1 MKQLRDLIARNRQ
14 GSGEALPSVCSAH
27 PDVLA
32 ASLLLA
38 DEWDVPLLIE
48 ATSNQVNQF
57 GGYTGMTP
65 PDFIAFVHGL
75 CAKTGVSPDRVL
87 FGGDHLG
94 PQAWRDQPA
103 EIAMANARDLVA
115 AYVKAGFTKI
125 HLDCSEGCAGEAA
138 AVGDTLSAA
147 RAANLAAVCEAATTD
162 PSSLSY
168 MFGTEV
174 PPPGGARAEE
184 GPIGIAPTE
193 PDNARATIAAHRDAF
208 AALGLEY
215 TAWQRA
221 VGLVVQPG
229 LEFAPDHIHRFD
241 VSAADLLSPV
251 LEGHDGLSFEAHSTD
266 YQYPDVFPAL
276 AQRHFAVLKVGPAL
290 TFAYRQA
297 IYALDGVASWLAPD
311 AARDPIAPV
320 MEALML
326 ENPSN
331 WAKHYAGD
339 AATLRL
345 LRHFSYADRIR
356 YYWAQ
361 PRAVEAVEQVLA
373 SLATAKPPA
382 PLLEQYFAPEVI
394 TRAERL
400 ESRSPDWARALIYAQ
415 IQAALVPYFAC
426 IGVAT

>member
-38 DEWDVPLLIE
+38 DESDVPLLIE

-75 CAKTGVSPDRVL
+75 CATTGVSPSRVL

-103 EIAMANARDLVA
+103 DIAMANARDLVA

-147 RAANLAAVCEAATTD
+147 RAADLAAVCEAATTD

-193 PDNARATIAAHRDAF
+193 PANARATITAHRDAF
-208 AALGLEY
+208 SALGLEH

-229 LEFAPDHIHRFD
+229 LEFAPDHIHRFEL
-241 VSAADLLSPV
+241 SAPDLLSPV
-251 LEGHDGLSFEAHSTD
+251 LDGHDGLSFEAHSTD
-266 YQYPDVFPAL
+266 YQSLDVFPAL

-297 IYALDGVASWLAPD
+297 VYALDGVAAWLAPD
-311 AARDPIAPV
+311 TARDPIAPV

-326 ENPSN
+326 ENPRN

-339 AATLRL
+339 AATLKL

-361 PRAVEAVEQVLA
+361 PRAVEVVTQLLA

-394 TRAERL
+394 ARAERL
-400 ESRSPDWARALIYAQ
+400 EARSPEWARALIYAQ
-415 IQAALVPYFAC
+415 VQTALVPYFAC
-426 IGVAT
+426 IGGAT